1 VINLAQTVIS
11 RYYRAPERKQ
21 VPAKLLRM
29 NKNEL
34 LQEIRDNTYT
44 MLMPSPVA
52 GVGVFAIV
60 DIPKGCRDMFSKPGE
75 DDDWVELDRSEVDRL
90 PSHTRQ
96 LIENYCLFDDSVY
109 YVPAGGFKTMDV
121 SLFINHG
128 DLPNLV
134 SVEDGKYFEAVRDIK
149 AGEELFLDYG
159 TIVDDES

>member
-1 VINLAQTVIS
+1 
-11 RYYRAPERKQ
+11 
-21 VPAKLLRM
+21 
-29 NKNEL
+29 
-34 LQEIRDNTYT
+34 
-44 MLMPSPVA
+44 
-52 GVGVFAIV
+52 
-60 DIPKGCRDMFSKPGE
+60 
-75 DDDWVELDRSEVDRL
+75 
-90 PSHTRQ
+90 
-96 LIENYCLFDDSVY
+96 VY